1 MSDSPNNNNDKK
13 IDESTLNFKKRE
25 KPDSQ
30 RMYQG
35 RSQVNL
41 HVRESIPELIKLVQP
56 RGIEMLMHGYN
67 KHKNRLAQGTL
78 VTVYCN
84 DQNPNVLCQRYNDEL
99 MDFINTK
106 LHIIRDNPYELK
118 GFKTNTKIITKVNSE
133 DIADKA
139 FNLEHDEEGNVV
151 GQL

>member
-1 MSDSPNNNNDKK
+1 MSVPNK
-13 IDESTLNFKKRE
+13 IDPTTLNFKKRE

-30 RMYQG
+30 RMYNG

-41 HVRESIPELIKLVQP
+41 HVRETPQDIIRLVQP
-56 RGIEMLMHGYN
+56 KGITILAHGFN
-67 KHKNRLAQGTL
+67 KHKNRLAEGSL

-84 DQNPNVLCQRYNDEL
+84 DQNPSVLCQRYHDEL
-99 MDFINTK
+99 MEFVSNK
-106 LHIIRDNPYELK
+106 LHVIRDNPYELK

-133 DIADKA
+133 DIANKA
-139 FNLEHDEEGNVV
+139 FNLEYDEEGNVL